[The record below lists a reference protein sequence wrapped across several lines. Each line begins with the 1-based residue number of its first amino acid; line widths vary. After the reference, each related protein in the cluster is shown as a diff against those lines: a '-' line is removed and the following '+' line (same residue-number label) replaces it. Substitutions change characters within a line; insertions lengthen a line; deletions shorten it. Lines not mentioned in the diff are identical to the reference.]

1 MQNTQT
7 DQNININCKDLFI
20 RQIAQQRMDDINR
33 QQHDLVIQMH
43 QEIILKFS
51 ENMDSFVTLSI
62 LNLLKCQLK
71 DD

>member
-1 MQNTQT
+1 
-7 DQNININCKDLFI
+7 
-20 RQIAQQRMDDINR
+20 MDDINR
-33 QQHDLVIQMH
+33 QQHDLVIKMH